1 MARTDPPAALDALR
15 SAKTPREQLAAL
27 KQLKNDIIGHEQRKE
42 IIIQHG
48 VVEHLVRS
56 LVGNG
61 TGNARGKR
69 RSTKIDT
76 GGAVNRGGDGATSE
90 WELGHQIR
98 LQGVFIVTS
107 LAHGEFVEP
116 RETL

>member
-42 IIIQHG
+42 TIIRHG
-48 VVEHLVRS
+48 VVAHLVRS
-56 LVGNG
+56 LAGNG
-61 TGNARGKR
+61 DARGKR
-69 RSTKIDT
+69 RSAKYT
-76 GGAVNRGGDGATSE
+76 GGPINSGGDEATSE
-90 WELGHQIR
+90 WELAHQIR

-107 LAHGEFVEP
+107 LAHGELVQP
-116 RETL
+116 RETW